1 MKQKIF
7 CLQIFLIKL
16 DGATPVARL
25 VIAALLVTGLGYTL
39 VSLPPQA
46 IAQLVGDTN
55 ATAGNPDI
63 TTDGINQTTTD
74 IILSGP
80 VSNITSSIE
89 IFPKIMQT
97 LRSQMN
103 VSLNDAISTAINAV
117 GQNSSAIS
125 ASAQTEGD
133 FLVYRVLVLD
143 ADNNT
148 YMVLVDPGNGD
159 VLLNPQPLPP
169 LVALLNPQPL
179 PPLL

>member
-1 MKQKIF
+1 MNQKIF
-7 CLQIFLIKL
+7 RFHMFLIKL
-16 DGATPVARL
+16 EVAIQVARL
-25 VIAALLVTGLGYTL
+25 VIAALLVTGFGYAL
-39 VSLPPQA
+39 VGLPPQA
-46 IAQLVGDTN
+46 TAQLAGDTN
-55 ATAGNPDI
+55 ATSTAAN
-63 TTDGINQTTTD
+63 TTTGGMNQTTTD
-74 IILSGP
+74 IIPSGSI
-80 VSNITSSIE
+80 SNITGSIE

-103 VSLNDAISTAINAV
+103 VSLNDAITTALNAV

-148 YMVLVDPGNGD
+148 HMVLVDPGNGD

-169 LVALLNPQPL
+169 LVVLNPQPL
-179 PPLL
+179 PPLV